1 MEKSAE
7 IYGIRAVI
15 EAINSKKDIDKVF
28 IQTGL
33 KGKLIGQLE
42 SLIRKNKINF
52 SYVPTQKLDRLSK
65 KNHQGVI
72 ARIAPI
78 KFYTIDS
85 FSEVLEKSNN
95 PFVLILDQI
104 NDVRN
109 FGAIIRTAEISGVD
123 GIIIQNSSSAPV
135 NSDTIKTSAGAIFNI
150 PICKVNHIKDAIY
163 HLQSLNISII
173 SASEK
178 SVKNIYDVNLKGKGN
193 ALLNMENWRKIVCPK
208 TNKVAYRETD
218 TLDTFVDSSWY
229 YIRFLDNKLEKMPS
243 FSCIARSLFFIAI
256 NWLLGIYHLA
266 LKVDSS
272 VINAALSFIIEGASP
287 GPVGKAQ

>member
-1 MEKSAE
+1 MEKNTE

-15 EAINSKKDIDKVF
+15 EANNSSKDIDKVF

-33 KGKLIGQLE
+33 KGKLIGQSE

-78 KFYTIDS
+78 KFYTIDR
-85 FSEVLEKSNN
+85 FSEVIEKSKN
-95 PFVLILDQI
+95 PFILILDQI

-163 HLQSLNISII
+163 HLQSMNISII

-178 SVKNIYDVNLKGKGN
+178 SEKNIYDVDLKGPLAIIMGSEQKG
-193 ALLNMENWRKIVCPK
+193 I
-208 TNKVAYRETD
+208 NK
-218 TLDTFVDSSWY
+218 
-229 YIRFLDNKLEKMPS
+229 
-243 FSCIARSLFFIAI
+243 
-256 NWLLGIYHLA
+256 
-266 LKVDSS
+266 S
-272 VINAALSFIIEGASP
+272 VINLSNESVKLPMYGKIESLNVSVACGIFLYE
-287 GPVGKAQ
+287 VVRQRI

>member
-1 MEKSAE
+1 MEKNTE

-15 EAINSKKDIDKVF
+15 EAINSSKDIDKVF

-42 SLIRKNKINF
+42 SLIRKNKINY
-52 SYVPTQKLDRLSK
+52 SYVPIQKLDRLSK
-65 KNHQGVI
+65 KNHQGVV

-163 HLQSLNISII
+163 HLQSMNISII

-178 SVKNIYDVNLKGKGN
+178 SEKNIYDV
-193 ALLNMENWRKIVCPK
+193 
-208 TNKVAYRETD
+208 D
-218 TLDTFVDSSWY
+218 
-229 YIRFLDNKLEKMPS
+229 
-243 FSCIARSLFFIAI
+243 
-256 NWLLGIYHLA
+256 
-266 LKVDSS
+266 LKVPLAIIMGSEQKGINKS
-272 VINAALSFIIEGASP
+272 VINLSNESVKLPMYGKIESLNVSVACGIFLYE
-287 GPVGKAQ
+287 VVRQRI

>member
-1 MEKSAE
+1 MEKSTE

-15 EAINSKKDIDKVF
+15 EAINSSKDVDKVF

-78 KFYTIDS
+78 KFYTIDR
-85 FSEVLEKSNN
+85 FSEVIEKSKN
-95 PFVLILDQI
+95 PFILILDQI

-163 HLQSLNISII
+163 HLQSMNISII

-178 SVKNIYDVNLKGKGN
+178 SEKNIYDVDLKGPLAIIMGSEQKG
-193 ALLNMENWRKIVCPK
+193 I
-208 TNKVAYRETD
+208 NK
-218 TLDTFVDSSWY
+218 
-229 YIRFLDNKLEKMPS
+229 
-243 FSCIARSLFFIAI
+243 
-256 NWLLGIYHLA
+256 
-266 LKVDSS
+266 S
-272 VINAALSFIIEGASP
+272 VINLSNESVKLPMYGKIESLNVSVACGIFLYE
-287 GPVGKAQ
+287 VVRQRI

>member
-1 MEKSAE
+1 MEKNTE

-15 EAINSKKDIDKVF
+15 EAINSSKDIDKVF

-33 KGKLIGQLE
+33 KGKLIGRLE
-42 SLIRKNKINF
+42 SLIRKNKINY

-72 ARIAPI
+72 ARVAPI
-78 KFYTIDS
+78 KFYTIEK
-85 FSEVLEKSNN
+85 FSEVIEKSKN
-95 PFVLILDQI
+95 PFILILDQI

-109 FGAIIRTAEISGVD
+109 FGAIIRTAEISGAD

-163 HLQSLNISII
+163 HLQSLDISVI

-178 SVKNIYDVNLKGKGN
+178 SEKNIYDV
-193 ALLNMENWRKIVCPK
+193 
-208 TNKVAYRETD
+208 D
-218 TLDTFVDSSWY
+218 
-229 YIRFLDNKLEKMPS
+229 
-243 FSCIARSLFFIAI
+243 
-256 NWLLGIYHLA
+256 
-266 LKVDSS
+266 LKVPLAIIMGSEQKGINKS
-272 VINAALSFIIEGASP
+272 VINLSDESVKLPMFGKIESLNVSVACGIFLYE
-287 GPVGKAQ
+287 VVRQRI

>member
-1 MEKSAE
+1 MEKNTE

-15 EAINSKKDIDKVF
+15 EAINSSKDIDKVF

-85 FSEVLEKSNN
+85 FSEVIEKSKN
-95 PFVLILDQI
+95 PFILILDQI
-104 NDVRN
+104 NDIRN

-163 HLQSLNISII
+163 HLKSMNISII

-178 SVKNIYDVNLKGKGN
+178 SEKNIYDVDLKGPLAIIMGSEQKG
-193 ALLNMENWRKIVCPK
+193 I
-208 TNKVAYRETD
+208 NK
-218 TLDTFVDSSWY
+218 
-229 YIRFLDNKLEKMPS
+229 
-243 FSCIARSLFFIAI
+243 
-256 NWLLGIYHLA
+256 
-266 LKVDSS
+266 S
-272 VINAALSFIIEGASP
+272 VINLSNESVKLPMYGKIESLNVSVACGIFLYE
-287 GPVGKAQ
+287 VVRQRI

>member
-1 MEKSAE
+1 MEKNTE

-15 EAINSKKDIDKVF
+15 EAINSSKDIDKVF

-65 KNHQGVI
+65 KNHQGVV

-85 FSEVLEKSNN
+85 FSEVIEKSKN
-95 PFVLILDQI
+95 PFILILDQI

-163 HLQSLNISII
+163 HLQSMNISII

-178 SVKNIYDVNLKGKGN
+178 SEKNIYDLDLKGPLAIIMGSEQKG
-193 ALLNMENWRKIVCPK
+193 I
-208 TNKVAYRETD
+208 NK
-218 TLDTFVDSSWY
+218 
-229 YIRFLDNKLEKMPS
+229 
-243 FSCIARSLFFIAI
+243 
-256 NWLLGIYHLA
+256 
-266 LKVDSS
+266 S
-272 VINAALSFIIEGASP
+272 VINLSNESVKLPMYGKIESLNVSVACGIFLYE
-287 GPVGKAQ
+287 VVRQRI

>member
-1 MEKSAE
+1 MEKNTE

-15 EAINSKKDIDKVF
+15 EAINSSKDIDKIF

-78 KFYTIDS
+78 KFYSIDS

-163 HLQSLNISII
+163 HLQSMNISII

-178 SVKNIYDVNLKGKGN
+178 SEKNIYDIDLKGPLAIIMGSEQKG
-193 ALLNMENWRKIVCPK
+193 I
-208 TNKVAYRETD
+208 NK
-218 TLDTFVDSSWY
+218 
-229 YIRFLDNKLEKMPS
+229 
-243 FSCIARSLFFIAI
+243 
-256 NWLLGIYHLA
+256 
-266 LKVDSS
+266 S
-272 VINAALSFIIEGASP
+272 VINLSNESVKLPMYGKIESLNVSVACGIFLYE
-287 GPVGKAQ
+287 VVRQRI

>member
-1 MEKSAE
+1 MEKNTE

-15 EAINSKKDIDKVF
+15 EAINSSKDIDKVF

-85 FSEVLEKSNN
+85 FSKVIEKSNN

-163 HLQSLNISII
+163 HLQSMNISII

-178 SVKNIYDVNLKGKGN
+178 SEKNIYDV
-193 ALLNMENWRKIVCPK
+193 
-208 TNKVAYRETD
+208 D
-218 TLDTFVDSSWY
+218 
-229 YIRFLDNKLEKMPS
+229 
-243 FSCIARSLFFIAI
+243 
-256 NWLLGIYHLA
+256 
-266 LKVDSS
+266 LKVPLAIIMGSEQKGINKS
-272 VINAALSFIIEGASP
+272 VINLSNESVKLPMYGKIESLNVSVACGIFLYE
-287 GPVGKAQ
+287 VVRQRI

>member
-1 MEKSAE
+1 MEKNTE

-15 EAINSKKDIDKVF
+15 EAINSSKDIDKVF

-42 SLIRKNKINF
+42 SIIRKNKINF
-52 SYVPTQKLDRLSK
+52 SYVPTQKLNRLSK

-78 KFYTIDS
+78 KFYTIES
-85 FSEVLEKSNN
+85 FSEVIEKSKN
-95 PFVLILDQI
+95 PFILILDQI

-163 HLQSLNISII
+163 HLQSMNISII

-178 SVKNIYDVNLKGKGN
+178 SEKNVYDVDLKGPLAIIMGSEQKG
-193 ALLNMENWRKIVCPK
+193 I
-208 TNKVAYRETD
+208 NK
-218 TLDTFVDSSWY
+218 
-229 YIRFLDNKLEKMPS
+229 
-243 FSCIARSLFFIAI
+243 
-256 NWLLGIYHLA
+256 
-266 LKVDSS
+266 S
-272 VINAALSFIIEGASP
+272 VINLSNESVKLPMYGKIESLNVSVACGIFLYE
-287 GPVGKAQ
+287 VVRQRI

>member
-1 MEKSAE
+1 MDKTAE
-7 IYGIRAVI
+7 IYGIRSVI
-15 EAINSKKDIDKVF
+15 EAINSSKDIDKVF

-33 KGKLIGQLE
+33 KGALIGKLE

-72 ARIAPI
+72 ARISPI
-78 KFYTIDS
+78 KFLSMDQ
-85 FSEVLEKSNN
+85 FGEKLAAIKN
-95 PFVLILDQI
+95 PFVLILDQV

-123 GIIIQNSSSAPV
+123 GIIIQNSSSAPI

-163 HLQSLNISII
+163 HLKSIDISIV

-178 SVKNIYDVNLKGKGN
+178 ANKNVYDVDFTKPVAVIMGSEQRGINKSIINLSDDVVKLPMYGKIQS
-193 ALLNMENWRKIVCPK
+193 LNVS
-208 TNKVAYRETD
+208 VACG
-218 TLDTFVDSSWY
+218 V
-229 YIRFLDNKLEKMPS
+229 FLYEVVRQR
-243 FSCIARSLFFIAI
+243 I
-256 NWLLGIYHLA
+256 
-266 LKVDSS
+266 
-272 VINAALSFIIEGASP
+272 
-287 GPVGKAQ
+287 

>member
-1 MEKSAE
+1 MEKNTE

-15 EAINSKKDIDKVF
+15 EAINSSKDIDKIF

-163 HLQSLNISII
+163 HLQSMNISII

-178 SVKNIYDVNLKGKGN
+178 SEKNIYDV
-193 ALLNMENWRKIVCPK
+193 
-208 TNKVAYRETD
+208 D
-218 TLDTFVDSSWY
+218 
-229 YIRFLDNKLEKMPS
+229 
-243 FSCIARSLFFIAI
+243 
-256 NWLLGIYHLA
+256 
-266 LKVDSS
+266 LKVPLAIIMGSEQKGINKS
-272 VINAALSFIIEGASP
+272 VINLSNESVKLPMYGKIESLNVSVACGIFLYE
-287 GPVGKAQ
+287 VVRQRI

>member
-1 MEKSAE
+1 MGKNTE

-15 EAINSKKDIDKVF
+15 EAINSSKDIDKVF

-163 HLQSLNISII
+163 HLQSMNISII

-178 SVKNIYDVNLKGKGN
+178 SEKNIYDV
-193 ALLNMENWRKIVCPK
+193 
-208 TNKVAYRETD
+208 D
-218 TLDTFVDSSWY
+218 
-229 YIRFLDNKLEKMPS
+229 
-243 FSCIARSLFFIAI
+243 
-256 NWLLGIYHLA
+256 
-266 LKVDSS
+266 LKVPLAIIMGSEQKGINKS
-272 VINAALSFIIEGASP
+272 VINLSNESVKLPMYGKIESLNVSVACGIFLYE
-287 GPVGKAQ
+287 VVRQRI